1 MYENGGLRNL
11 TEAEGKIT
19 VIVPVYNAEPYLPQ
33 CIESILR
40 QTYPNLQ
47 IILVDDGSTDGSG
60 MICDKYA
67 GMDGRI
73 EVYHTENRGL
83 VAARKLGIRC
93 STGKYVGFVDADDY
107 IDPEMY
113 ELLLK
118 DIIESRADFVHTGYI
133 QETENENENYCYF
146 EEEVLNLPD
155 VEEREKALVKYVL
168 QAEKERYISYS
179 IWSKLFDRKL
189 IEKCYLQLP
198 DRQQYGE
205 DLLCLCLCILESRH
219 IKLSKRTLYHYKLQ
233 KKSLSHLSAA
243 EQMLRDI
250 ELNHSI
256 ICALQSCSQ
265 EIYKKLELNLCYFM
279 KNKFLNIIESINE
292 GKIHIPRYYY
302 KNIDLLRGKKII
314 IYGAGNVGQDY
325 YLQFCKYKDIDIT
338 AWLDSNSQ
346 KCLYDYAVVSDISE
360 LTNYT
365 FEKIIIAVKSK
376 AAAEEM
382 KKILFKYSIP
392 EEAILWEAPESI

>member
-1 MYENGGLRNL
+1 M

-118 DIIESRADFVHTGYI
+118 DIIESRADFVNTGYI
-133 QETENENENYCYF
+133 QETENENENYFYF

-205 DLLCLCLCILESRH
+205 DMLCLCLCILESRH

-233 KKSLSHLSAA
+233 KKSLSHL
-243 EQMLRDI
+243 
-250 ELNHSI
+250 
-256 ICALQSCSQ
+256 
-265 EIYKKLELNLCYFM
+265 
-279 KNKFLNIIESINE
+279 
-292 GKIHIPRYYY
+292 
-302 KNIDLLRGKKII
+302 
-314 IYGAGNVGQDY
+314 
-325 YLQFCKYKDIDIT
+325 
-338 AWLDSNSQ
+338 
-346 KCLYDYAVVSDISE
+346 
-360 LTNYT
+360 
-365 FEKIIIAVKSK
+365 
-376 AAAEEM
+376 
-382 KKILFKYSIP
+382 
-392 EEAILWEAPESI
+392 